1 MALEKMPT
9 FSTPAGGGAA
19 PYKPRNKRPKKV
31 GPMSPGGNAPRPRK
45 PAIPAPRSAPGL
57 NVMGSAKSSNRKLFA
72 KGAANARAAAKYA
85 ARASRRDSD
94 KDGM

>member
-9 FSTPAGGGAA
+9 FSAPAGGGAA
-19 PYKPRNKRPKKV
+19 PYKPRNKRTKKV
-31 GPMSPGGNAPRPRK
+31 GPLAPGGRV
-45 PAIPAPRSAPGL
+45 PRSAPGL
-57 NVMGSAKSSNRKLFA
+57 NVMGSAKSSNRKFFVQ
-72 KGAANARAAAKYA
+72 GAANARNAAKYA